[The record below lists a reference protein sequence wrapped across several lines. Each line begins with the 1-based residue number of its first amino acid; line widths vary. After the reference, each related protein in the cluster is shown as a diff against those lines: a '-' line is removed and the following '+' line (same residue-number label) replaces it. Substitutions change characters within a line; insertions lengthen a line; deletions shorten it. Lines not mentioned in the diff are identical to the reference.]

1 MEYWN
6 QIINATDANQK
17 SIQKEKKPT
26 TSIRVSLQTRPLMII
41 GQDESVFAQHLLG
54 SKTWAGPKGQRQL
67 LPKSEEEVYMLSA
80 FLSREFGFGK
90 EMTDAELAK
99 VNDEQRGTMQK
110 TYVDTQAATEILKSI
125 QKPLLTESPF
135 IKYL

>member
-1 MEYWN
+1 M
-6 QIINATDANQK
+6 
-17 SIQKEKKPT
+17 
-26 TSIRVSLQTRPLMII
+26 QTRPLMII